1 MAEHPPWL
9 RFQAYVV
16 GLPKTGSTS
25 MATLF
30 GNYRTGHEWQLM
42 ELLGPAM
49 ARRRGE
55 VDDEE
60 FLRSTGHRF
69 VPPSLEMDS
78 TTSHHLYADL
88 LSRTFPHAVFFHTVR
103 DVRSWVTSLL
113 DMSLRKRLGRK
124 LLGLG
129 FSPVEIE
136 YVASRTEGA
145 YDVDRDDRE
154 DDRAAL
160 PPLMRSWAGH
170 LREMA
175 ATLPPA
181 RTMRLRTRDIP
192 RLLPEIAAHVGVPV
206 STLRADLSHANRAPH
221 RFDRFAAFDGD
232 ELRAAYDVHCA
243 DLMADLFPEE
253 HAAFVSRA
261 PGGDGASLDWAAYVE
276 SVRAYATDAV
286 ARYGPSA
293 TR

>member
-25 MATLF
+25 MTTLF

-55 VDDEE
+55 IDDEE
-60 FLRSTGHRF
+60 FLTATGRRL

-88 LSRTFPHAVFFHTVR
+88 LSRTFPHALFFHTVR
-103 DVRSWVTSLL
+103 DVRSWATSLL

-124 LLGLG
+124 ILGLP

-160 PPLMRSWAGH
+160 PPLMRYWAAH

-175 ATLPPA
+175 ATLPPG
-181 RTMRLRTRDIP
+181 RTMQLRTRDIP
-192 RLLPEIAAHVGVPV
+192 RRLPEIAAHAGVPA
-206 STLRADLSHANRAPH
+206 STLRADLSHANQAPH

-232 ELRAAYDVHCA
+232 ELRAAYDAHCG
-243 DLMADLFPEE
+243 DLMADLFPVE
-253 HAAFVSRA
+253 HAAFLSLE
-261 PGGDGASLDWAAYVE
+261 PGSHAASPGWAAYVE
-276 SVRAYATDAV
+276 SVRAYAADAV
-286 ARYGPSA
+286 AQYGPSA